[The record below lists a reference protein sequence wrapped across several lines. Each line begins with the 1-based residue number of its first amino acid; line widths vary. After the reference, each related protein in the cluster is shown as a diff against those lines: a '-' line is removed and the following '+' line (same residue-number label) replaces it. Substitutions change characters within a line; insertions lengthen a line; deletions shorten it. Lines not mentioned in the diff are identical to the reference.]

1 MASLYSVQPAGP
13 PVRQRHDVSRCT
25 VGTWDVACASAAG
38 ATYVGH
44 ARRVTHSVLRGT
56 ENFVV
61 VLLLNN
67 RYLQMPDHQ
76 HWLGIGS
83 AAGCKHWPKYRT

>member
-1 MASLYSVQPAGP
+1 MVSLYSVQPAGP
-13 PVRQRHDVSRCT
+13 PGSGMMSAARRT
-25 VGTWDVACASAAG
+25 VGGTWDVAGRASAG
-38 ATYVGH
+38 SVNLLSVGH

-76 HWLGIGS
+76 HWLGFS
-83 AAGCKHWPKYRT
+83 TD